1 MPGRTSS
8 SRSTNYEAGK
18 FLDRTGARNGTP
30 CRARW
35 SFRRPSLQSSGW
47 RPAGRGAGRRGS
59 RSGCRR
65 QPRSAPPAPKQITRA
80 RRTRRAE
87 RVARTPHAPRHT
99 PARAPT
105 RSIGGSI
112 HMECIGKKA
121 KKGLLHAALVPSV
134 EPCLGS
140 VREHVDVH
148 AGLFWFA
155 FSIQAPSV
163 CLAPATV
170 KKQSTRPWDFQG
182 MSQRTS

>member
-1 MPGRTSS
+1 LPRALRDGRFDDLAFRVQDGGRPDGGQGPEAGAGASPGLRLPHP
-8 SRSTNYEAGK
+8 SRS
-18 FLDRTGARNGTP
+18 
-30 CRARW
+30 RA
-35 SFRRPSLQSSGW
+35 
-47 RPAGRGAGRRGS
+47 
-59 RSGCRR
+59 
-65 QPRSAPPAPKQITRA
+65 
-80 RRTRRAE
+80 
-87 RVARTPHAPRHT
+87 RVARDEPSGSRAHHTTPRHT